1 MKRYFAVAALV
12 TAAACN
18 RTKEKAPT
26 VQTVAVARR
35 DIVVDAQATG
45 VIEPITIIEVKSKAS
60 GMITKMSVETGTLVK
75 PGDLLVQVDTRDV
88 QNKYD
93 QAKADLD
100 AADAKLSVSASNK
113 KRNDDM
119 FNARVITAQEHES
132 TALDYENSKA
142 AVVRARA
149 NLDIA
154 KQALEDATVTASS
167 NGTIIEKDVS
177 VGQVIASATGSVSG
191 GTTLLKMADLSR
203 VRIRA
208 LFNETDIGSVRPG
221 QQATVTVDA
230 YPDRRFQGAVEKI
243 EPQAVIQ
250 QNVTMFPVL
259 VTLSNQENLLK
270 PGMNGEVSVLI
281 DQRDNV
287 LAVPNDAVKN
297 PREAV
302 ATAPMLGLDPDS
314 VQAQVRA
321 QFGGG
326 RNGGGS
332 SNGGGFRNGGGSGGN
347 GGARTGAVRTSGG
360 EVALAEQQS
369 QDPTQGFQGRQGG
382 FQQIDVSDAD
392 CAKIDAV
399 LKAHPKEKKQL
410 DDLRARMMAMRG
422 QGGGFGGGAG
432 GAGGGGANP
441 DFRAIGEQTRAIYT
455 ALNIDPRTAGAC
467 RRRADGSAAGFA
479 NRQGGSGQPGATGAR
494 TGGANASRSAQG
506 TQGSGRGNGQLQPSP
521 ELGAMRQRTRT
532 GLVFVAESNTYK
544 PRVVQLGAG
553 NYDFTEVVSGLKEG
567 EKVVLLTALGMQAQ
581 REQMMDRVR
590 QNTGPLG
597 GGPGG
602 GGARGGAAPRGR

>member
-1 MKRYFAVAALV
+1 MRRYLAVAALV
-12 TAAACN
+12 AAAACN
-18 RTKEKAPT
+18 RTKEKAPAI
-26 VQTVAVARR
+26 QTVTVARR

-60 GMITKMSVETGTLVK
+60 GMITKMTVETGTRVK

-88 QNKYD
+88 QNKYN
-93 QAKADLD
+93 QARADLD
-100 AADAKLSVSASNK
+100 AAEAKLSVSASNK

-142 AVVRARA
+142 AVVRAKA

-191 GTTLLKMADLSR
+191 GTTLLKMADLGQ

-230 YPDRRFQGAVEKI
+230 YPDRRFQGLVEKI

-259 VTLSNQENLLK
+259 VTLGNQENLLK

-326 RNGGGS
+326 RSGGPS
-332 SNGGGFRNGGGSGGN
+332 SNGGGFRNGGGNGGSGGGRN
-347 GGARTGAVRTSGG
+347 GAMRTSGG
-360 EVALAEQQS
+360 EVALAAEQQS
-369 QDPTQGFQGRQGG
+369 QDSRQG
-382 FQQIDVSDAD
+382 FQQIEVSDAD

-399 LKAHPKEKKQL
+399 LKKHPKEKKQL
-410 DDLRARMMAMRG
+410 DDLRAKLVAMRG

-432 GAGGGGANP
+432 GGGGNP

-467 RRRADGSAAGFA
+467 RRRADGSAGGFG
-479 NRQGGSGQPGATGAR
+479 NRQGGGGQVGGGSAR
-494 TGGANASRSAQG
+494 AGGTNASRSAQG
-506 TQGSGRGNGQLQPSP
+506 AQGSARDNGQLQPSP
-521 ELGAMRQRTRT
+521 ELGAMRARTRM
-532 GLVFVAESNTYK
+532 GLVFVAESSTYK
-544 PRVVQLGAG
+544 PRIVQLGAG
-553 NYDFTEVVSGLKEG
+553 NYDFTEVVSGLREG

-602 GGARGGAAPRGR
+602 GARGGAAPRGR

>member
-1 MKRYFAVAALV
+1 MRRYLAVVVLV
-12 TAAACN
+12 GAAACN
-18 RTKEKAPT
+18 RTKEKAPAI
-26 VQTVAVARR
+26 QTALIARR
-35 DIVVDAQATG
+35 DIIVDAQATG
-45 VIEPITIIEVKSKAS
+45 VIEPITIVEVKSKAS
-60 GMITKMSVETGTLVK
+60 GMITKMPVETGSIVR

-100 AADAKLSVSASNK
+100 AAQAKLSVSDANK
-113 KRNDDM
+113 KRNDEM
-119 FNARVITAQEHES
+119 FKSRVITAQEHES
-132 TALDYENSKA
+132 TALDFENSKA

-167 NGTIIEKDVS
+167 AGTIIDKTVS

-191 GTTLLKMADLSR
+191 GTTLLKMADLSQ

-230 YPDRRFQGAVEKI
+230 YPDRRFQGMVEKI

-259 VTLSNQENLLK
+259 VTLGNQESLLK

-302 ATAPMLGLDPDS
+302 ATAPLLGLDPDS

-321 QFGGG
+321 QFGGA
-326 RNGGGS
+326 RNGGS
-332 SNGGGFRNGGGSGGN
+332 SNGGGGGAFRNGGG
-347 GGARTGAVRTSGG
+347 RTGATRTSGG
-360 EVALAEQQS
+360 EVALAAQQS
-369 QDPTQGFQGRQGG
+369 QIPQQGMQGGQGG
-382 FQQIDVSDAD
+382 FQQVEVTDAD

-399 LKAHPKEKKQL
+399 LRKHPKEKKQL
-410 DDLRARMMAMRG
+410 DDLRAKMMAMRG
-422 QGGGFGGGAG
+422 QGGGFGGGG
-432 GAGGGGANP
+432 GNP
-441 DFRAIGEQTRAIYT
+441 DFRAVAEQSRAIYT
-455 ALNIDPRTAGAC
+455 TLNIDSRMAGAC
-467 RRRADGSAAGFA
+467 RRRADGNAGGLG
-479 NRQGGSGQPGATGAR
+479 NRQAGSGQPGAVAGAGTGSSRAGGGSGAR
-494 TGGANASRSAQG
+494 TAQGMPGGA
-506 TQGSGRGNGQLQPSP
+506 RGNGQLQPSP
-521 ELGAMRQRTRT
+521 ELGAVRQRTRM
-532 GLVFVAESNTYK
+532 GLVFIADGKTYT
-544 PRVVQLGAG
+544 PRVVQLGQG
-553 NYDFTEVVSGLKEG
+553 NYDYTEVVSGLKEG
-567 EKVVLLTALGMQAQ
+567 DRVVLLAALGLQAQ

-602 GGARGGAAPRGR
+602 GGARGGGGPRGR